1 MVSSSTVNNHLPCA
15 GHSTTYLP
23 ETSRE
28 DGDVATVARVV
39 VLPVV
44 SVRWCTVHGPTRCV
58 QELPP
63 VIDLPARE
71 HPEASSSGNKPAKR
85 DERRP
90 SNSGKASPP
99 GSTTWKRWWNAPMQR
114 WNLISGNGGT
124 TRWQTGL
131 HTILLLARRTMLST
145 PSTSFHDL
153 VPPSGRK
160 SIEEEVPAVNA
171 GARRHGAGVAT
182 GRRKGLSA
190 TR

>member
-44 SVRWCTVHGPTRCV
+44 SVRSSHPSSICQRENTLRRARRGTSRRSATRGGRRTAGRLRLRDRRHG
-58 QELPP
+58 
-63 VIDLPARE
+63 
-71 HPEASSSGNKPAKR
+71 
-85 DERRP
+85 
-90 SNSGKASPP
+90 
-99 GSTTWKRWWNAPMQR
+99 NAVV
-114 WNLISGNGGT
+114 NLISGNGGT